1 MDGGELILGGID
13 KSYYVGN
20 ITYVDVIKD
29 SNHWMFKINRF
40 KEIIKKKK
48 FRKILKIQYKL
59 SIDVGDSNKPNG
71 IKVCESGCNVI
82 ADSGTSL
89 ILGPFSVKK

>member
-1 MDGGELILGGID
+1 MLMSKDLFRTRFSLFGWTGLKYLKYNRLNIDSSFNIFLKNPKYTNRNTSDKLDGGELILGGID

-40 KEIIKKKK
+40 K
-48 FRKILKIQYKL
+48 Q
-59 SIDVGDSNKPNG
+59 
-71 IKVCESGCNVI
+71 
-82 ADSGTSL
+82 
-89 ILGPFSVKK
+89 